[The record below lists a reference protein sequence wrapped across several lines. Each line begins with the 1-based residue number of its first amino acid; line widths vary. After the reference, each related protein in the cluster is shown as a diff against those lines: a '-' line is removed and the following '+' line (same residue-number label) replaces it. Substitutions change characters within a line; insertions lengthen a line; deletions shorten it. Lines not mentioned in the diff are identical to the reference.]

1 LNLLDRVFGY
11 EIEVNRTWSKKDY
24 KLYFQNTLGLS
35 VESIEDVKKYV
46 QYFLDNEVE
55 GTTLIKYG
63 VEGYKKWSEINKFW
77 LLPKDISEV
86 DKRFSN
92 LNYNYE
98 ERILFELFGNKM
110 ERMENSNRE
119 VIRVVRLEDF
129 VMSITEGKKRVGKK
143 RLGKWGSLRLIN
155 ENKSWLEINNIS
167 SNNVVMESNPL
178 IYNNDFGEIDREV
191 ENKFYSLLKDYKEKY
206 GEKDE
211 FEVKGNYEIDYWDNK
226 QLFNGFIFLKKM
238 EIVFGKDKIGGMD
251 FYNFIKTTL
260 FGFNQL
266 GGKYHAKIFGEY
278 GREYWKK
285 KFMRLIFQ
293 KNHLNSYLDRFGGY
307 DKNLGDLVFGE
318 EVWKLINSIRQM
330 NLIKD
335 EYGDYFKFVEKD
347 KHKIMSKV
355 LGLIEVDVM
364 NFLKSRLNQNDI
376 PLVGI
381 FDGLVVKEKDYW
393 RIRFEA
399 NSILK
404 NEVGYMFEMR

>member
-1 LNLLDRVFGY
+1 
-11 EIEVNRTWSKKDY
+11 
-24 KLYFQNTLGLS
+24 
-35 VESIEDVKKYV
+35 
-46 QYFLDNEVE
+46 
-55 GTTLIKYG
+55 
-63 VEGYKKWSEINKFW
+63 
-77 LLPKDISEV
+77 
-86 DKRFSN
+86 
-92 LNYNYE
+92 
-98 ERILFELFGNKM
+98 
-110 ERMENSNRE
+110 
-119 VIRVVRLEDF
+119 
-129 VMSITEGKKRVGKK
+129 
-143 RLGKWGSLRLIN
+143 
-155 ENKSWLEINNIS
+155 
-167 SNNVVMESNPL
+167 
-178 IYNNDFGEIDREV
+178 
-191 ENKFYSLLKDYKEKY
+191 
-206 GEKDE
+206 
-211 FEVKGNYEIDYWDNK
+211 
-226 QLFNGFIFLKKM
+226 M
-238 EIVFGKDKIGGMD
+238 EIVFGKDKIGGID

-278 GREYWKK
+278 EREYWKK

-293 KNHLNSYLDRFGGY
+293 KNHLNNYLDRFGGY

-364 NFLKSRLNQNDI
+364 NFLKSRLNQNGI

-381 FDGLVVKEKDYW
+381 FDGLVIKEKDYW